1 MFYVMLFGVAKIAN
15 KLFFRHPGIVVGY
28 SKFGTSQSSLLL
40 EMVLWEFVLWEFT
53 SFNQRVRSFN
63 QIRCHVTYINKGK
76 T

>member
-40 EMVLWEFVLWEFT
+40 EMVLWEFT
-53 SFNQRVRSFN
+53 SLKQRVQSFN
-63 QIRCHVTYINKGK
+63 QIRCHVTYINNGK